1 MKMIKDYLF
10 YTSTNDFPII
20 TTGEFFILHRRQT
33 AAAEF
38 KMPLSSS
45 YRKERFLSTRFLLR
59 ELVIQINYDRCRYEE
74 NRLEEFKL
82 L

>member
-33 AAAEF
+33 AAADF
-38 KMPLSSS
+38 KILV
-45 YRKERFLSTRFLLR
+45 RQGLSTGSISMCLMFSLR
-59 ELVIQINYDRCRYEE
+59 ML
-74 NRLEEFKL
+74 
-82 L
+82 